1 MMSTSFTARVVR
13 PIPCASDEKFFGL
26 ERRRCVS
33 SSSSSSSSRFQSK
46 ERAPTPPTGVSFSSG
61 AFIEERGSVLRFKT
75 VVVARQR
82 PLAKAAS
89 SSSSSSSSST
99 GFEVTARKK
108 MELLEKWSQ
117 KTQWFAELAT
127 VPLLA
132 VTLPQIL
139 LNQTNIMAGNS
150 HLLAGISY
158 EGYACGCLGNLL
170 LLSYFSAIDEPAG
183 RNIQAIGVVNT
194 VFLLSQLIFTGNC
207 GSVSVATYGACV
219 SVALFGVLSAYF
231 KKRMFADPTAR
242 ENACAL
248 YERALGVV
256 GYTFVPY
263 ILSRALFKT
272 STEVSQLLALG
283 AFAMISLRCANDYFG
298 WSEKKNV
305 NFFVLEQ
312 FMKLKWQTLMGWT
325 ATLLFSLLPIAQ
337 ISTSTTDPSNIASLS
352 LVAVVLGGAGN
363 ALMFARAWHIRD
375 WCWSLGSFGGSAV
388 GSWGVLL
395 TMFNYGHKQVPFGV
409 FATLSALY
417 WGWVAFVMW
426 YDEQCKKKGKM

>member
-1 MMSTSFTARVVR
+1 
-13 PIPCASDEKFFGL
+13 
-26 ERRRCVS
+26 
-33 SSSSSSSSRFQSK
+33 
-46 ERAPTPPTGVSFSSG
+46 
-61 AFIEERGSVLRFKT
+61 
-75 VVVARQR
+75 
-82 PLAKAAS
+82 
-89 SSSSSSSSST
+89 
-99 GFEVTARKK
+99 

-170 LLSYFSAIDEPAG
+170 LLSYFSAIEEPAG

-194 VFLLSQLIFTGNC
+194 VFLLSQLFFTGNC

-263 ILSRALFKT
+263 ILSRALFKV

-312 FMKLKWQTLMGWT
+312 FMKMKWQTLMGWT

-426 YDEQCKKKGKM
+426 YDEQCKKKAKT

>member
-1 MMSTSFTARVVR
+1 MMSLSLSLSSPFAKHQYRGCVAAVAR
-13 PIPCASDEKFFGL
+13 DFGERRRYRKHQHHPLPEGKRRREQILICNGRIL
-26 ERRRCVS
+26 ERRRVKTTTTVYAKVTTS
-33 SSSSSSSSRFQSK
+33 SSSSSSSSENVGETTQSLNVNAK
-46 ERAPTPPTGVSFSSG
+46 
-61 AFIEERGSVLRFKT
+61 RGKI
-75 VVVARQR
+75 
-82 PLAKAAS
+82 
-89 SSSSSSSSST
+89 
-99 GFEVTARKK
+99 
-108 MELLEKWSQ
+108 LLEKWSQ
-117 KTQWFAELAT
+117 KTQSFAELAT

-139 LNQTNIMAGNS
+139 LNQQNIVQGNS

-194 VFLLSQLIFTGNC
+194 VFLLSQLFFTGNC
-207 GSVSVATYGACV
+207 GDVNLATYAACV
-219 SVALFGVLSAYF
+219 SVALFGVFSAYF
-231 KKRMFADPTAR
+231 KKKMFSDPTAR

-263 ILSRALFKT
+263 ILSHALFKT
-272 STEVSQLLALG
+272 STEVSQMLALG
-283 AFAMISLRCANDYFG
+283 AFAIISLRCANDYFG

-305 NFFVLEQ
+305 NFFALEQ
-312 FMKLKWQTLMGWT
+312 FMKVKWQTLMGWT

-395 TMFNYGHKQVPFGV
+395 TMFNYGHKQVSWGV
-409 FATLSALY
+409 FAALSALY

-426 YDEQCKKKGKM
+426 YDDQCKKKANI